1 MTPILL
7 LAPRL
12 PPTPKSTTAL
22 DVFAAPANDE
32 AAQFAASLTGFEELL
47 VVSFVGLRPDEQ
59 LRALASFPGARRCI
73 IADA

>member
-1 MTPILL
+1 MTPIVL
-7 LAPRL
+7 LAPAL
-12 PPTPKSTTAL
+12 PPTPQSTSAL

-32 AAQFAASLTGFEELL
+32 EAQFAGSLTGLEEMLM
-47 VVSFVGLRPDEQ
+47 VSFVGLKPDEQ